1 MASINKTLMQQKT
14 KQKLVNNQIQSIRN
28 SIKGLKKLIDSGMYM
43 DKRQRKALS
52 HIVAYDMDDILLSL

>member
-1 MASINKTLMQQKT
+1 MQQKT

-28 SIKGLKKLIDSGMYM
+28 SIKALTKLMDSGMYM

-52 HIVAYDMDDILLSL
+52 HIVAYDVDGILLS